1 MLLATWTLDVQI
13 ITRITL
19 ERVHAVACCVLS
31 LFIVGHQLTLLS
43 LFLFFLFF
51 PLSFFFFFFF
61 FPSAH
66 GTISL
71 SAAKKKALFEQVRV
85 CLLLPVR
92 LPYAHDSV
100 VQAALESQLCALE
113 SAALPI
119 FIFLLNKKTEVIQ
132 ILKRKKC
139 LLSTSIDHGWLSAT
153 FRPLESKA
161 LHAGCVFIF

>member
-51 PLSFFFFFFF
+51 PSLLFLLLFFS
-61 FPSAH
+61 PSAH

-119 FIFLLNKKTEVIQ
+119 FIFIEQKNRSDQ